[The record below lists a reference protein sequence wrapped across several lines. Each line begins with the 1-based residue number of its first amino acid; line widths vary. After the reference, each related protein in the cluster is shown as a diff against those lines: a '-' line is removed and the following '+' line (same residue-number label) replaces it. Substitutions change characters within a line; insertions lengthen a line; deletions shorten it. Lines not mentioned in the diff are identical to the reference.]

1 MQVSIN
7 RLTDFAL
14 DLEQELPRVSRDI
27 MNAATE
33 IERLR
38 FEVAALKSEVTIL
51 QKQKQLESP
60 SRHTKDIT
68 KRIQAQT

>member
-27 MNAATE
+27 MDAANE

-51 QKQKQLESP
+51 QKKKENKL
-60 SRHTKDIT
+60 
-68 KRIQAQT
+68 

>member
-27 MNAATE
+27 MNAASE

>member
-27 MNAATE
+27 LDAATE

-38 FEVAALKSEVTIL
+38 FEVAALKTEVTIL
-51 QKQKQLESP
+51 K
-60 SRHTKDIT
+60 
-68 KRIQAQT
+68 KRRKINYETRKETN

>member
-27 MNAATE
+27 MNAPSE

-38 FEVAALKSEVTIL
+38 FEVAALKTEVTIL
-51 QKQKQLESP
+51 QKKKENKL
-60 SRHTKDIT
+60 
-68 KRIQAQT
+68 

>member
-14 DLEQELPRVSRDI
+14 DLEQELPRLARDI
-27 MNAATE
+27 MDAATE

-38 FEVAALKSEVTIL
+38 FEVAALKTEVTIL
-51 QKQKQLESP
+51 QKKKENKL
-60 SRHTKDIT
+60 
-68 KRIQAQT
+68 

>member
-51 QKQKQLESP
+51 QKQKQSESP

-68 KRIQAQT
+68 KRI